1 MSAKEIAKN
10 ANLFEFEQGGE
21 TYRIPQFKD
30 LPTGA
35 LRRSRNAN
43 DDLDKAF
50 QIIESVMGED
60 SPELHAVDRMTI
72 SEFGEFV
79 KAWTQGAPMGE
90 S

>member
-1 MSAKEIAKN
+1 MSAKIAKIEDG
-10 ANLFEFEQGGE
+10 FEFEQNGK
-21 TYRIPQFKD
+21 TYRIPSFKD

-35 LRRSRNAN
+35 LRRARSAT

-50 QIIESVMGED
+50 LIVEGVLGED
-60 SPELHAVDRMTI
+60 SPELKAIDRMTI

-79 KAWTQGAPMGE
+79 KAWTQGAPVGE

>member
-1 MSAKEIAKN
+1 MSAKIAKTE
-10 ANLFEFEQGGE
+10 NLFEFEQDGKL
-21 TYRIPQFKD
+21 YRIPLFKD

-35 LRRSRNAN
+35 LRRSRNAT

-50 QIIESVMGED
+50 LIIEGVMGEN
-60 SPELHAVDRMTI
+60 SPELSAIDRMTI

-79 KAWTQGAPMGE
+79 KAWTQGAPVGE

>member
-1 MSAKEIAKN
+1 MSAKQIAKN
-10 ANLFEFEQGGE
+10 ANLFEFEQGGKK
-21 TYRIPQFKD
+21 YRIPSFKD

-35 LRRSRNAN
+35 LRRARNAT

-50 QIIESVMGED
+50 LIVEGVMGEN
-60 SPELHAVDRMTI
+60 SPELLAIDRMTI

-79 KAWTQGAPMGE
+79 KAWTQGAPVGE

>member
-1 MSAKEIAKN
+1 MSAKIAKN
-10 ANLFEFEQGGE
+10 ENMFEFEQGGKK
-21 TYRIPQFKD
+21 YRIPLFKD

-35 LRRSRNAN
+35 LRRSRNAT

-50 QIIESVMGED
+50 QIIESVMGEN
-60 SPELHAVDRMTI
+60 SPELQAVDQMTI

-79 KAWTQGAPMGE
+79 KAWTQGAPVGE

>member
-1 MSAKEIAKN
+1 MSAKIAKIVDG
-10 ANLFEFEQGGE
+10 FEFEQNGK
-21 TYRIPQFKD
+21 TYQIPSFKD

-35 LRRSRNAN
+35 LRRARSAT

-50 QIIESVMGED
+50 LIVEGVMGED
-60 SPELHAVDRMTI
+60 SPELKAIDRMTI

-79 KAWTQGAPMGE
+79 KAWTQGAPVGE